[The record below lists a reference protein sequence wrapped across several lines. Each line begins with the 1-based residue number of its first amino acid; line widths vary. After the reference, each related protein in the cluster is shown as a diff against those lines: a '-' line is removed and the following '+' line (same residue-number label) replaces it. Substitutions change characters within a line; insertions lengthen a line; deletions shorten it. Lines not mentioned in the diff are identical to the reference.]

1 MAESIERLMS
11 EAGWGT
17 LIDLLE
23 QELRVLDAKLDGEP
37 VDQATYA
44 WLHGQRRGILALQD
58 AVQTILTKR
67 DAWLD
72 SQRKKHEGADA
83 PER

>member
-1 MAESIERLMS
+1 MAESIERLMAES
-11 EAGWGT
+11 GWGT
-17 LIDLLE
+17 LVDLLE
-23 QELRVLDAKLDGEP
+23 AELGALDTKLDGELH
-37 VDQATYA
+37 DQATYA

-58 AVQTILTKR
+58 AAQTVLTKR